1 MLLSLCPVGGGSIAA
16 VLGKTADQ
24 VQALEDELDRRRG
37 LAEGLVALHAQP
49 GHDLGQPGYLAGAAE
64 QLGAGDELA
73 RLDRAAVLELGQQ
86 PGQVGAAEAGAERL
100 RDGAAEQV
108 DEDLLLASLLAD
120 LELDLAPQRR
130 HQAG

>member
-24 VQALEDELDRRRG
+24 VQALEDELDRRGG
-37 LAEGLVALHAQP
+37 LAERLMALHAEP
-49 GHDLGQPGYLAGAAE
+49 AHDLGQAGDLAGAAE

-86 PGQVGAAEAGAERL
+86 PGQIGAPEAGAEGL
-100 RDGAAEQV
+100 GDGAAQQV
-108 DEDLLLASLLAD
+108 DEDLLLPALLAD
-120 LELDLAPQRR
+120 LELD
-130 HQAG
+130 